1 MLVNEIFRSIEGEG
15 IRAGYPAIFIRLF
28 GCNLGCSYCDTKYSC
43 SGADYVEK
51 SVNEIVAACE
61 QYSPVKRVTITG
73 GEPLIH
79 QDIRLLVFELI
90 KLGYEINI
98 ETNGSIDISPFTEFD
113 KVIITMD
120 WKSPNSGMNEMMNS
134 RNLDKLRKQDVLK
147 FVVGSPADLFE
158 MERVVNSMG
167 PFLCCQIFVSP
178 VFGKIN
184 LVDIANF
191 ITKRAGLVDCR
202 LQVQLHK
209 IVWDPLTRG
218 V

>member
-51 SVNEIVAACE
+51 SVDEILAECSKYHSVN
-61 QYSPVKRVTITG
+61 RVTLTG

-79 QDIRLLVFELI
+79 KDIRLLVYELLA
-90 KLGYEINI
+90 KGYEVNI
-98 ETNGSIDISPFTEFD
+98 ETNGSIDIEPFVNME

-120 WKSPNSGMNEMMNS
+120 WKSPSSGMNELMNK
-134 RNLDKLRKQDVLK
+134 RNLPLLRPQDVLK
-147 FVVGSPADLFE
+147 FVVGTTADLFNMTTT
-158 MERVVNSMG
+158 MEHYEIKAQ
-167 PFLCCQIFVSP
+167 PFISP
-178 VFGKIN
+178 VFGKIAPQSIVAFM
-184 LVDIANF
+184 LTVPAL
-191 ITKRAGLVDCR
+191 KDCR
-202 LQVQLHK
+202 LQIQLHK
-209 IVWDPLTRG
+209 VIWDPNTRG